1 MTDFF
6 THRVYNPGNEVEKHI
21 EKLKDTDEELQEQ
34 NNILQ
39 TENDELRVII
49 KKLGGKY
56 REWEH
61 PEI

>member
-1 MTDFF
+1 M
-6 THRVYNPGNEVEKHI
+6 EKHI